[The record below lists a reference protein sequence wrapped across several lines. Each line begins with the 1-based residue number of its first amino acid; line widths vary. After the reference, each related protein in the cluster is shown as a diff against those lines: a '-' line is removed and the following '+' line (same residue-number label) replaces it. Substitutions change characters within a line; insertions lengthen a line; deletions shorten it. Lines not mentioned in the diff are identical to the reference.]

1 MTTLTI
7 TPTTLNLNDIEND
20 TASTSSINLAA
31 DGGNVNNITATSSD
45 SQLLLKVLTEDSSY
59 SSSKTFSINDGQTKT
74 LGFQLTPTTEG
85 DNLSLTFTVV
95 HAGTSTNQ
103 TITVNYSSYENLET
117 FGVIRVNKIIAR
129 DGIFS
134 GNTIDMGG
142 VKIGASNEGKFSV
155 QASQDTEASSFA
167 KNFQIDDGFAI
178 PRNYVKVNKNTDE
191 VTIKT
196 KNNEV
201 VKVDSNG
208 VVLVEKGVVLAT
220 NVDSVSDD
228 DWKLDRDSGDNSTAL
243 YKRVSGAWVKRVAF
257 T

>member
-1 MTTLTI
+1 MTTLTFSS
-7 TPTTLNLNDIEND
+7 TTLNIGEIENQL
-20 TASTSSINLAA
+20 ANLSSFSIAA
-31 DGGNVNNITATSSD
+31 DGGDANNITVSCSD
-45 SQLLLKVLTEDSSY
+45 SQILLRILEDGGSFT
-59 SSSKTFSINDGQTKT
+59 SSKTFNVLDTKT
-74 LGFQLTPTTEG
+74 KTISVQLTPTVEG
-85 DNLSLTFTVV
+85 DDLTLNISVV
-95 HAGTSTNQ
+95 HAASSTNQ
-103 TITVNYSSYENLET
+103 TVTVNYSSYENLET

-134 GNTIDMGG
+134 GNS
-142 VKIGASNEGKFSV
+142 VNIGSCKVETNESGNFTTKT
-155 QASQDTEASSFA
+155 AQDAEGFAFA

-178 PRNYVKVNKNTDE
+178 PRNFVKVNKDTDE

-208 VVLVEKGVVLAT
+208 VVLVEKGVVLAA
-220 NVDSVSDD
+220 NVDSITDD
-228 DWKLDRDSGDNSTAL
+228 DWKLDRDSNDDSTSL